1 MKESVKAEK
10 RQYNGGSG
18 NARHRKYG
26 GSERK
31 RKEEEN
37 K

>member
-18 NARHRKYG
+18 NAKA
-26 GSERK
+26 SKIWKQERK